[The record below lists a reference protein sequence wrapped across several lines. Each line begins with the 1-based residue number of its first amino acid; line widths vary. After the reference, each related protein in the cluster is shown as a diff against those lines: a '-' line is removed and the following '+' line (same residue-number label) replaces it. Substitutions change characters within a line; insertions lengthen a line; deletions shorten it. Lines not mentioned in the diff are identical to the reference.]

1 MPLRA
6 RLEEAAGDVVQG
18 RQICRA
24 HHGERGGHSG
34 RRSLGRWHRGQG
46 QRDSR
51 GGPRARTRVRTCARS
66 RVRPR
71 ARPRAL
77 LRARTR
83 ASPRRESARGIA
95 RGIARDIASKVARR
109 RARSR
114 ARSRARHR
122 ARDRGASRVAARGA
136 TRGGPPRDSLTRRDS
151 LTCQTFLRYSTLAM
165 VSHARTACRRRRCCC
180 APLPG
185 APMAP
190 WGSLR
195 TLITAPR
202 TLAGVMRT

>member
-1 MPLRA
+1 MAAHSADVPMRA

-34 RRSLGRWHRGQG
+34 RRSLGRWHRWQG
-46 QRDSR
+46 QRESR
-51 GGPRARTRVRTCARS
+51 GGPRARTRARTCARS

-77 LRARTR
+77 LRAGTR
-83 ASPRRESARGIA
+83 ASPRRESV
-95 RGIARDIASKVARR
+95 RGIARDVVRDLACKVARR
-109 RARSR
+109 RSRSR

-122 ARDRGASRVAARGA
+122 ARDRGASRAAARGA

-151 LTCQTFLRYSTLAM
+151 LCVSDLPMASQLIMKSCNEPETFRLHASMKACLAM
-165 VSHARTACRRRRCCC
+165 
-180 APLPG
+180 
-185 APMAP
+185 
-190 WGSLR
+190 
-195 TLITAPR
+195 
-202 TLAGVMRT
+202 